1 MEHVMNKRKSD
12 FEKMLD
18 RKIEQSRIEK
28 ARKEA
33 RDIHNYNQ
41 WKQKHDKLVN
51 KELKKL
57 ERKRRYPLILKI
69 GFIIVLL
76 LIIYNEVIKWY
87 PEAQIWVQNLIHI

>member
-1 MEHVMNKRKSD
+1 MEYVMNKRKSD

-18 RKIEQSRIEK
+18 RKIEQTRIEK

-33 RDIHNYNQ
+33 QDIHNYNQ

>member
-1 MEHVMNKRKSD
+1 MNKRKND
-12 FEKMLD
+12 FDKILD
-18 RKIEQSRIEK
+18 RKVEQARLER

-41 WKQKHDKLVN
+41 WKQKHDRLLD

-57 ERKRRYPLILKI
+57 ERKRRFPLILKI

-87 PEAQIWVQNLIHI
+87 PEAKIWVQNLIHI

>member
-1 MEHVMNKRKSD
+1 MNKRKSD